1 MGNWRSPPRSVRFS
15 CISPCPALSFVESVS
30 GLGKEQNTGGE
41 FASAADDDEVLPIAA
56 VTARRALFVERKL
69 RFPVSIQ
76 AFRIPP
82 CVSTIRG
89 WVGGRTI
96 KAAMRSEFL
105 GKNPSHGMDTV
116 YGVRCSVGSSPTTA
130 FPHRR
135 NWRAR
140 PSYRGGHHGRHTIMC
155 IPIFL
160 FFIYVCMYV
169 CVCMCMCWVLLYSLS
184 VPSPPSSTY
193 AFMLFIGSHIGGHRM
208 NKRTA
213 SFFLLSSSAQIHHA
227 FSYLVRA

>member
-1 MGNWRSPPRSVRFS
+1 MCVSLVFPLAPRF
-15 CISPCPALSFVESVS
+15 LSWSVS
-30 GLGKEQNTGGE
+30 GLGKEQNTGGG

-69 RFPVSIQ
+69 RFPVSVQ

-96 KAAMRSEFL
+96 KASMRSEFL

-160 FFIYVCMYV
+160 SSSIYLSIYLSIYVCMYV
-169 CVCMCMCWVLLYSLS
+169 CVCICVCAGCCSTPFLYHHL
-184 VPSPPSSTY
+184 
-193 AFMLFIGSHIGGHRM
+193 HRLHM
-208 NKRTA
+208 H
-213 SFFLLSSSAQIHHA
+213 S
-227 FSYLVRA
+227 